1 MASEDMHSVM
11 GSTAFTDSETQ
22 DPVVDNVV
30 DSDSDASDLDHM
42 ETRLH
47 GFFENVGNQ
56 LNKYKEQ
63 ADKRH
68 RNAMDSVNQYVHEEL
83 AKIKS
88 EMVDLRNA
96 HSERTDDS
104 GVAEQIKQL
113 QQQIKAARDKAE
125 SSSRE
130 SKDAISVVNKLAE
143 QLKETKQA
151 SVESGTVVQKL
162 AEKLDETKKAAAKS
176 VQSSETAVKKL
187 AEQIESSNPPAPF
200 DLQQLKHDV
209 QSLKKTSDERFENMK
224 QRSKYLKT
232 RIDGGSEESA
242 LRESLKLTA
251 LAYIKYKKKYMSL
264 MEPINQCPASVLA
277 EA

>member
-1 MASEDMHSVM
+1 MNDRIDR
-11 GSTAFTDSETQ
+11 TK
-22 DPVVDNVV
+22 N
-30 DSDSDASDLDHM
+30 
-42 ETRLH
+42 
-47 GFFENVGNQ
+47 
-56 LNKYKEQ
+56 
-63 ADKRH
+63 
-68 RNAMDSVNQYVHEEL
+68 
-83 AKIKS
+83 
-88 EMVDLRNA
+88 EM
-96 HSERTDDS
+96 
-104 GVAEQIKQL
+104 
-113 QQQIKAARDKAE
+113 
-125 SSSRE
+125 SSSVKE
-130 SKDAISVVNKLAE
+130 SENVVNKLAE
-143 QLKETKQA
+143 QLDETKQA
-151 SVESGTVVQKL
+151 A
-162 AEKLDETKKAAAKS
+162 AES